1 MTNLTSIQ
9 DLNAEL
15 EKVMINQLEYHS
27 KMRNN
32 REFYKNSAFY
42 ERQAGQAQDSKNTFV
57 NLLQVF
63 ADKNIEYT
71 SGFPKIKVP
80 PAGIDQSSRESASIR
95 EKILYATH
103 KKNLTPLL
111 QKKWAFDATV
121 LSMAIAETTFD
132 LKTRKVR
139 IIRHDP
145 RKCFWQLSTDGQRK
159 VIAFWAVFLITKE
172 EAQKTYGV
180 TPTKDLISLEARTS
194 FVKTVDSQD
203 WYTMA
208 IRWDASTRVMWVGDR
223 FIEEPHNHL
232 MPDIPIDV
240 AAPIEDADENSQN
253 PGFYLDPLIPL
264 QAELND
270 VFYRRAKIVRRM
282 SSPVVWVRGVPA
294 GKRLED
300 IKSEMG
306 KPGGGVLGLAVNGEA
321 GLLQM
326 QETKMLNDH
335 EDRIIISMTRLSGYG
350 NAAFGESVGAN
361 TSGDALGM
369 YFNATQRKV
378 DHQYIDWVAFYESIN
393 AKVLCFYEKFLLP
406 DEKIELKDYAPGS
419 TLTAIASDQGD
430 QQYNVQSG
438 SFNISFTKDVIGGNY
453 TSVVIPPSATPKN
466 EIEMKKLAIQAV
478 QAKFMS
484 RTTAYEHFGILS
496 PQDELELLKLEEQ
509 EALLNPEGTQK
520 LLQAFASA
528 QPSLN
533 PTQPRQLP
541 ISGASNVQ

>member
-1 MTNLTSIQ
+1 MTNLSSLQ
-9 DLNAEL
+9 DLNDEL
-15 EKVMINQLEYHS
+15 EKVMINSLEYHDR
-27 KMRNN
+27 MRAN
-32 REFYKNSAFY
+32 REFYKRSAFY
-42 ERQAGQAQDSKNTFV
+42 ERQAGQSQDKNNTFV

-80 PAGIDQSSRESASIR
+80 PTGIDQEQRESASTR

-103 KKNLTPLL
+103 KKNRTPLL

-121 LSMAIAETTFD
+121 LSVAIAETTFD
-132 LKTRKVR
+132 LKDRCVK

-145 RKCFWQLSTDGQRK
+145 RKTYWQLSNDSERR
-159 VIAFWAVFLITKE
+159 VIAFWAVFMITKD
-172 EAQKTYGV
+172 EALKTYGV
-180 TPTKDLISLEARTS
+180 TPTADLIGMEARHS
-194 FVKTVDSQD
+194 FSKVIDGKE
-203 WYTMA
+203 WFTMA
-208 IRWDASTRVMWVGDR
+208 IRWDGATRVKWIGNR
-223 FIEEPHNHL
+223 FVEEPHNHL
-232 MPDIPIDV
+232 MGEIPIDM
-240 AAPIEDADENSQN
+240 AAPIEDADEQTLN
-253 PGFYLDPLIPL
+253 PGFYLEPLIPL

-270 VFYRRAKIVRRM
+270 VFYRRSRIVRRM

-300 IKSEMG
+300 MKAEMG

-335 EDRIIISMTRLSGYG
+335 EDRIIVSMTRLSGYG

-378 DHQYIDWVAFYESIN
+378 DHQYIDWTAFYESIN
-393 AKVLCFYEKFLLP
+393 AKILCLYDRFLKP
-406 DEKIELKDYAPGS
+406 DEQIKLSGFAPGS
-419 TLTAIASDQGD
+419 TLSSMTDDDGKTSYKMESPA
-430 QQYNVQSG
+430 Y
-438 SFNISFTKDVIGGNY
+438 NISFTKAAIAGNY
-453 TSVVIPPSATPKN
+453 GSVVIPPSATPKN
-466 EIEMKKLAIQAV
+466 EIEMKKLAVQAV

-484 RTTAYEHFGILS
+484 RTTAYDEFGILS

-509 EALLNPEGTQK
+509 EALLNPQGAQQ
-520 LLQAFASA
+520 LMQALSA
-528 QPSLN
+528 AQGAIN
-533 PTQPRQLP
+533 PKPTLP
-541 ISGASNVQ
+541 AAVTPPNAG